1 MRRILCVLALT
12 LGACASLQDAGR
24 APSSALTDTTGTRL
38 RGALASA
45 VAAHPGKSGV
55 YALAQGRDAFAA
67 RVLLARAAERSLDV
81 QYYIFRNDTTGGL
94 LCEALWQAAGRGARV
109 RLARQDNNTTRTAP
123 GAPDAP

>member
-81 QYYIFRNDTTGGL
+81 QYYIFRNDTTGGRLFGGL
-94 LCEALWQAAGRGARV
+94 LPGGRRGGGGR
-109 RLARQDNNTTRTAP
+109 AP
-123 GAPDAP
+123 PPGKKKRGP

>member
-45 VAAHPGKSGV
+45 VAAHPGKSGG
-55 YALAQGRDAFAA
+55 YALAQGRD
-67 RVLLARAAERSLDV
+67 AAERSLDV

-94 LCEALWQAAGRGARV
+94 LCEALWQAAERGVRV
-109 RLARQDNNTTRTAP
+109 
-123 GAPDAP
+123 

>member
-55 YALAQGRDAFAA
+55 YALAPGRDAFAA

-81 QYYIFRNDTTGGL
+81 QYYIFRHDTPRGL
-94 LCEALWQAAGRGARV
+94 LFAAPSPGGPRGGGAGGPPPHKNTP
-109 RLARQDNNTTRTAP
+109 RL
-123 GAPDAP
+123 G